1 MGGGAG
7 LASGGPRPGAPAN
20 ACAPWPPAVTE
31 HRGTPG
37 QRLLRRGGEGRQ
49 APAGGRPTCHRGR
62 GAEPGLPGL
71 RGEPPAGPVP
81 AWGPLLGQ
89 RPPGRPLAQQG
100 RRWRALAAACCEF
113 CPCLPGPQRP
123 PPCSVGTGASRT
135 PARGPRLREQ
145 GHAGSGGPAGA
156 RASRLPPL
164 RPVNHVRSSSRKGAT
179 ALPASRAAF
188 EIVTSVHKSPL

>member
-1 MGGGAG
+1 MRPASWSRQPAPSVGRAWAILTGATPGVSALRQRAATRIAPTPPRPRPWAHHGGGG
-7 LASGGPRPGAPAN
+7 GRPSVGGPRPGAPAN

-113 CPCLPGPQRP
+113 CPCLPGP
-123 PPCSVGTGASRT
+123 
-135 PARGPRLREQ
+135 
-145 GHAGSGGPAGA
+145 
-156 RASRLPPL
+156 
-164 RPVNHVRSSSRKGAT
+164 
-179 ALPASRAAF
+179 
-188 EIVTSVHKSPL
+188 